1 MLENIRDIIKNI
13 MSSALKD
20 VYTGPFGVDMM
31 ILNNGYIHPCVELNL
46 RQTMGHVALAL
57 TQKVE
62 VPRVMRMSF
71 QAGHYSCTSTHYPL
85 YRKNNSVRKSYSW

>member
-1 MLENIRDIIKNI
+1 

-62 VPRVMRMSF
+62 VPRACASSF
-71 QAGHYSCTSTHYPL
+71 SGRGTIQCTI
-85 YRKNNSVRKSYSW
+85 NSLPSLSKEQ